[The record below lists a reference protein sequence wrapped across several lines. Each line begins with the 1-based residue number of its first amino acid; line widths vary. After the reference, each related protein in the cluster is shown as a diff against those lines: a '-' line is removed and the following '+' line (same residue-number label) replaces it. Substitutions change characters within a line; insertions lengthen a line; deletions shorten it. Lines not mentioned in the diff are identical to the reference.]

1 MPNTV
6 LIHSFRPG
14 VGRSNI
20 AANVAWLAA
29 FEGYRV
35 GVLDGTLNSSLPGLF
50 SLDGQEK
57 PAYSFND
64 LLTGTCVSEQVI
76 VRVNNKV
83 SSDLAGE
90 IFFVPGNFYDS
101 TGSSRLNTPQD
112 SELLNAACQNLI
124 ETFNLDILIIDS
136 QPGLNKESL
145 VPLTVSDILLIV
157 LRHDWRDYQGTS
169 VTLDVVRQLNV
180 PRMMLIANE
189 APDSFNPNQ
198 ITEELEKNLDCQV
211 AAVLPHIEELMVLGN
226 RDIFARCYPDHPATE
241 LFRQIVR
248 KLVI

>member
-20 AANVAWLAA
+20 AANVAYLAA
-29 FEGYRV
+29 VEGYRV

-50 SLDGQEK
+50 GLDGQK
-57 PAYSFND
+57 SAYSFND
-64 LLTGTCVSEQVI
+64 LLRGKCISEQV
-76 VRVNNKV
+76 VLRLNNQV
-83 SSDLAGE
+83 GSNLEGD
-90 IFFVPGNFYDS
+90 IFFVPGNLFDS
-101 TGSSRLNTPQD
+101 TGASRLSTPQD
-112 SELLNAACQNLI
+112 LELLNAGCQNLI
-124 ETFNLDILIIDS
+124 EALSLDMLIIDS

-180 PRMMLIANE
+180 PRMMLVANE
-189 APDSFNPNQ
+189 APGSFSPIQ
-198 ITEELEKNLDCQV
+198 ITEELEKNLNCEV
-211 AAVLPHIEELMVLGN
+211 AAVLPHIEELLAMGN
-226 RDIFARCYPDHPATE
+226 RDIFARCYPGHPATD
-241 LFRQIVR
+241 LFRQIAH